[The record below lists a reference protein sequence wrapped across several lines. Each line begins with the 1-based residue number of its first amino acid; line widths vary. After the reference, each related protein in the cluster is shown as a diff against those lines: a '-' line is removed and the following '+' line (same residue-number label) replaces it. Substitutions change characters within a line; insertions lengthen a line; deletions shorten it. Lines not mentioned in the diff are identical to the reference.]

1 MTFSH
6 YTIEKN
12 YLIYLMDDDLP
23 VYSSLSLLLSQLNIQ
38 LTLFR
43 SLDKLVKAIEHSA
56 PDCLL
61 IEYNLQPEN
70 GLLIYEALKYQT
82 IAPPTIFLS
91 TYSNI
96 TTAVKVMQAGAF
108 DFIEKP
114 FTESRL
120 LTSIKQLIDTS
131 QSSNI

>member
-1 MTFSH
+1 MNFSH

-12 YLIYLMDDDLP
+12 HLIYLMDDDIP
-23 VYSSLSLLLSQLNIQ
+23 VYASLSLLLSQLNIQ

-43 SLDKLVKAIEHSA
+43 SLDKLTQAIEHYA

-70 GLLIYEALKYQT
+70 GLLIYEALKHQA

-91 TYSNI
+91 TYSDI
-96 TTAVKVMQAGAF
+96 TTAVKVMRAGAL

-114 FTESRL
+114 FTELRIL
-120 LTSIKQLIDTS
+120 AAIKQLIDTS
-131 QSSNI
+131 QSTKI